1 MRKLTGPS
9 YQPWIPRAASK
20 QYPAAD
26 FLSLSLNFAYGSL
39 FYSFS
44 VLETVCLAR
53 VPLGLLSVKTN
64 NISPCQLGIWEV
76 HTSLVEPALGGGT
89 GHVGG
94 PYIAAGACT
103 GRMNRNSAA
112 LRSCLGAAEMAQ
124 LVK

>member
-1 MRKLTGPS
+1 M
-9 YQPWIPRAASK
+9 
-20 QYPAAD
+20 
-26 FLSLSLNFAYGSL
+26 
-39 FYSFS
+39 
-44 VLETVCLAR
+44 
-53 VPLGLLSVKTN
+53 
-64 NISPCQLGIWEV
+64 WEV
-76 HTSLVEPALGGGT
+76 HTLLVESALGGGT